1 MINRFSE
8 FLVEEEKVGYLVF
21 GRMNPPTIG
30 HGKLLDKL
38 AKTSGRAPYRIYLSQ
53 SADSK
58 NNPLTYSDKVKYAR
72 KMFPRHARSII
83 IDKKVITP
91 FHALSAM
98 YNSGFKKVIMVAGS
112 DRVKEYD
119 LRLNKY
125 NSKKGSHGFYNFEGG
140 VKVVSAGQRDPDG
153 TGAEGASGTKQRGY
167 AKSNDF
173 TGFSQGLTK
182 AISNPDAKKMF
193 NAVRSGMGL
202 KEEHEFKRHIQL
214 ETVSETREAFVKGEL
229 FELGEQVIIK
239 KTSEVGKITVIGS
252 NYVIVETSDKTTRQW
267 LDAVEKIEEY
277 AKYDY
282 GTDASVKYMKKTT
295 PGQKEDVNELSMK
308 DLTKKEL
315 EKRAPHNNKIIKKGV
330 DALKKYGKAKRDA
343 ETPHLRK
350 YDVKFP
356 NEDSTP
362 QDSDIKD
369 RKGSQPKDYHRGLK
383 KATKVARD
391 RHFKKHGKKADNDP
405 SAYKPAP
412 GDKKNMGKTKPSTW
426 TKKFKQMYGD

>member
-1 MINRFSE
+1 MINKFSE
-8 FLVEEEKVGYLVF
+8 YLVEEEKIGYLVF

-38 AKTSGRAPYRIYLSQ
+38 AATASRAPYRIYLSQ
-53 SADSK
+53 SNDAKD
-58 NNPLTYSDKVKYAR
+58 NPLTYSDKVKYAR

-83 IDKKVITP
+83 IDKKVVTP

-98 YNSGFKKVIMVAGS
+98 YNAGFKKVVMIAGS

-125 NSKKGSHGFYNFEGG
+125 NGKKGSHGFYNFDGG
-140 VKVVSAGQRDPDG
+140 IKVVSAGQRDPDG
-153 TGAEGASGTKQRGY
+153 KGAEGASGTKQRGY
-167 AKSNDF
+167 AQSNDF
-173 TGFSQGLTK
+173 TGFSQGLSK

-193 NAVRSGMGL
+193 NAVRNGMGL

-267 LDAVEKIEEY
+267 LDSVEKIVEE

-295 PGQKEDVNELSMK
+295 PGQNE
-308 DLTKKEL
+308 
-315 EKRAPHNNKIIKKGV
+315 
-330 DALKKYGKAKRDA
+330 
-343 ETPHLRK
+343 
-350 YDVKFP
+350 
-356 NEDSTP
+356 STP

-369 RKGSQPKDYHRGLK
+369 REGSQPKAYHKGLK

-391 RHFKKHGKKADNDP
+391 RHFKKHGKKADNDA

-412 GDKKNMGKTKPSTW
+412 GDAKGKTKTSQW
-426 TKKFKQMYGD
+426 TKKFKKMYGDKE

>member
-1 MINRFSE
+1 MINKFSE
-8 FLVEEEKVGYLVF
+8 YLVEEEKIGYLVF

-38 AKTSGRAPYRIYLSQ
+38 AATASRAPYRIYLSQ
-53 SADSK
+53 SNDAKD
-58 NNPLTYSDKVKYAR
+58 NPLTYSDKVKYAR

-83 IDKKVITP
+83 IDKKVVTP

-98 YNSGFKKVIMVAGS
+98 YNAGFKKVVMIAGS

-125 NSKKGSHGFYNFEGG
+125 NGKKGSHGFYNFDGG
-140 VKVVSAGQRDPDG
+140 IKVVSAGQRDPDG
-153 TGAEGASGTKQRGY
+153 KGAEGASGTKQRGY
-167 AKSNDF
+167 AQSNDF
-173 TGFSQGLTK
+173 TGFSQGLSK

-193 NAVRSGMGL
+193 NAVRNGMGL

-229 FELGEQVIIK
+229 FELGEQVIVK

-267 LDAVEKIEEY
+267 LDAVEKIVEE

-295 PGQKEDVNELSMK
+295 PGQNE
-308 DLTKKEL
+308 
-315 EKRAPHNNKIIKKGV
+315 
-330 DALKKYGKAKRDA
+330 
-343 ETPHLRK
+343 
-350 YDVKFP
+350 
-356 NEDSTP
+356 STP

-369 RKGSQPKDYHRGLK
+369 REGSQPKAYHKGLK

-391 RHFKKHGKKADNDP
+391 RHFKKHGKKADDDS

-412 GDKKNMGKTKPSTW
+412 GDKKNKGKTKQSTW
-426 TKKFKQMYGD
+426 TTKFKQMYGD

>member
-8 FLVEEEKVGYLVF
+8 YLVEEEKVGYLVF

-38 AKTSGRAPYRIYLSQ
+38 AATAGRAPYRIYLSQ

-58 NNPLTYSDKVKYAR
+58 NNPLTYSDKVKFAR
-72 KMFPRHARSII
+72 KMFPRHARSIMV
-83 IDKKVITP
+83 DKKVITP

-98 YNSGFKKVIMVAGS
+98 YNAGFKKVVMVAGS

-125 NSKKGSHGFYNFEGG
+125 NGKKGTHGFYNFENG
-140 VKVVSAGQRDPDG
+140 VKIVSAGQRDPDG

-214 ETVSETREAFVKGEL
+214 KTVSETREAFVKGEL

-239 KTSEVGKITVIGS
+239 STSEVGKITVIGS
-252 NYVIVETSDKTTRQW
+252 NYVIVETADKTTRQW
-267 LDAVEKIEEY
+267 LDSVEKIEEE

-282 GTDASVKYMKKTT
+282 GTDALVKYMKKTT
-295 PGQKEDVNELSMK
+295 PGQ
-308 DLTKKEL
+308 
-315 EKRAPHNNKIIKKGV
+315 
-330 DALKKYGKAKRDA
+330 
-343 ETPHLRK
+343 
-350 YDVKFP
+350 
-356 NEDSTP
+356 NEDKTP

-412 GDKKNMGKTKPSTW
+412 GDKKNMGKTKQSTW

>member
-8 FLVEEEKVGYLVF
+8 YLVEEEKVGYLVF

-38 AKTSGRAPYRIYLSQ
+38 AAVAGRAPYRIYLSQ
-53 SADSK
+53 SNDK
-58 NNPLTYSDKVKYAR
+58 KDNPLTYSDKVKFAR

-98 YNSGFKKVIMVAGS
+98 FDAGFKKVIMIAGS

-125 NSKKGSHGFYNFEGG
+125 NGKKGNHGFYNFDSG
-140 VKVVSAGQRDPDG
+140 VKIVSAGQRDPDG
-153 TGAEGASGTKQRGY
+153 KGAEGASGTKQRGY
-167 AKSNDF
+167 AQSNDF
-173 TGFSQGLTK
+173 TAFSQGLSK

-193 NAVRSGMGL
+193 NAVRNGMGL
-202 KEEHEFKRHIQL
+202 KEENEFKRHIQL
-214 ETVSETREAFVKGEL
+214 KTVSETREAFVKGEL

-239 KTSEVGKITVIGS
+239 KTSEVGKITLIGS

-267 LDAVEKIEEY
+267 LDAVEKIVEE

-295 PGQKEDVNELSMK
+295 PGQNE
-308 DLTKKEL
+308 
-315 EKRAPHNNKIIKKGV
+315 
-330 DALKKYGKAKRDA
+330 
-343 ETPHLRK
+343 
-350 YDVKFP
+350 
-356 NEDSTP
+356 STP
-362 QDSDIKD
+362 VSYTHLTL
-369 RKGSQPKDYHRGLK
+369 P
-383 KATKVARD
+383 TKRIV
-391 RHFKKHGKKADNDP
+391 
-405 SAYKPAP
+405 
-412 GDKKNMGKTKPSTW
+412 
-426 TKKFKQMYGD
+426 

>member
-8 FLVEEEKVGYLVF
+8 YLVEEERIGYLVF

-38 AKTSGRAPYRIYLSQ
+38 AATAGRAPYRIYLSQ
-53 SADSK
+53 SNDK
-58 NNPLTYSDKVKYAR
+58 KDNPLTYSEKVKFAR

-98 YNSGFKKVIMVAGS
+98 YDAGFKKVVLVAGS

-125 NSKKGSHGFYNFEGG
+125 NSKKGSHGFYNFDGG
-140 VKVVSAGQRDPDG
+140 IKVVSAGQRDPDG
-153 TGAEGASGTKQRGY
+153 KGAEGASGTKQRGY
-167 AKSNDF
+167 AQSNDF
-173 TGFSQGLTK
+173 TGFSQGLSK

-193 NAVRSGMGL
+193 NAVRNGMGL

-239 KTSEVGKITVIGS
+239 KTSEVGKITLIGS

-267 LDAVEKIEEY
+267 LDAVEKIVEE

-295 PGQKEDVNELSMK
+295 PGQTEDN
-308 DLTKKEL
+308 
-315 EKRAPHNNKIIKKGV
+315 
-330 DALKKYGKAKRDA
+330 
-343 ETPHLRK
+343 
-350 YDVKFP
+350 
-356 NEDSTP
+356 TP

-369 RKGSQPKDYHRGLK
+369 RKGSQPKDYHKGLK

-391 RHFKKHGKKADNDP
+391 RHFKKHGKKADNDS

-412 GDKKNMGKTKPSTW
+412 GDKKNKGKTKQSTW
-426 TKKFKQMYGD
+426 TTKFKQMYGD

>member
-8 FLVEEEKVGYLVF
+8 YLVEEEKVGYLVF

-53 SADSK
+53 SNDEK
-58 NNPLTYSDKVKYAR
+58 DNPLTYSDKVKYAR

-83 IDKKVITP
+83 IDKKVVTP

-98 YNSGFKKVIMVAGS
+98 YNAGFKKVVMVAGS

-125 NSKKGSHGFYNFEGG
+125 NGKKGNHGFYNFDGG
-140 VKVVSAGQRDPDG
+140 IKVVSAGQRDPDG
-153 TGAEGASGTKQRGY
+153 KGAEGASGTKQRGY

-173 TGFSQGLTK
+173 TGFSQGLSK

-193 NAVRSGMGL
+193 NAVRNGMGL

-229 FELGEQVIIK
+229 FELGEQVIVK

-267 LDAVEKIEEY
+267 LDAVEKIVEE

-295 PGQKEDVNELSMK
+295 PGQ
-308 DLTKKEL
+308 
-315 EKRAPHNNKIIKKGV
+315 
-330 DALKKYGKAKRDA
+330 
-343 ETPHLRK
+343 
-350 YDVKFP
+350 

-391 RHFKKHGKKADNDP
+391 RHFKKHGKKADNDS

-412 GDKKNMGKTKPSTW
+412 GDKKNKGKTKPSTW

>member
-8 FLVEEEKVGYLVF
+8 YLVEEEKVGYLVF

-38 AKTSGRAPYRIYLSQ
+38 AATAGRAPYRIYLSQ
-53 SADSK
+53 SADSN
-58 NNPLTYSDKVKYAR
+58 NNPLTYSDKVKFAR
-72 KMFPRHARSII
+72 KMFPRHARSIMV
-83 IDKKVITP
+83 DKKVITP

-98 YNSGFKKVIMVAGS
+98 YNAGFKKVVMVAGS

-125 NSKKGSHGFYNFEGG
+125 NGKKGSHGFFNFEGG
-140 VKVVSAGQRDPDG
+140 IKVVSAGQRDPDG
-153 TGAEGASGTKQRGY
+153 KGAEGASGTKQRGY

-229 FELGEQVIIK
+229 FELGEQIVIK

-252 NYVIVETSDKTTRQW
+252 NYVIVETSNKTTRQW
-267 LDAVEKIEEY
+267 LDSVEKLDER
-277 AKYDY
+277 YDI
-282 GTDASVKYMKKTT
+282 GTDEYKKHAYKMT
-295 PGQKEDVNELSMK
+295 PGQK
-308 DLTKKEL
+308 
-315 EKRAPHNNKIIKKGV
+315 
-330 DALKKYGKAKRDA
+330 
-343 ETPHLRK
+343 
-350 YDVKFP
+350 
-356 NEDSTP
+356 EDSTP

-369 RKGSQPKDYHRGLK
+369 RKGSQPKAYHAGLK

-412 GDKKNMGKTKPSTW
+412 GDKKNKGKTKTSVW
-426 TKKFKQMYGD
+426 TKKFKQMYGDD

>member
-8 FLVEEEKVGYLVF
+8 YLVEEEKVGYLVF

-38 AKTSGRAPYRIYLSQ
+38 AAVAGRAPYRIYLSQ
-53 SADSK
+53 SNDK
-58 NNPLTYSDKVKYAR
+58 KDNPLTYSDKVKFAR

-98 YNSGFKKVIMVAGS
+98 YDAGFKKVIMIAGS

-125 NSKKGSHGFYNFEGG
+125 NGKKGNHGFYNFDGG
-140 VKVVSAGQRDPDG
+140 VKIVSAGQRDPDG
-153 TGAEGASGTKQRGY
+153 KGAEGASGTKQRGY
-167 AKSNDF
+167 AQSNDF
-173 TGFSQGLTK
+173 TAFSQGLSK

-193 NAVRSGMGL
+193 NAVRNGMGL
-202 KEEHEFKRHIQL
+202 KEEQEFKRHVQL
-214 ETVSETREAFVKGEL
+214 KTVSETREAFVKGEL
-229 FELGEQVIIK
+229 FELGEQVIVK
-239 KTSEVGKITVIGS
+239 KTSEVGKITLIGS

-267 LDAVEKIEEY
+267 LDAVEKVVEE

-295 PGQKEDVNELSMK
+295 PGQNE
-308 DLTKKEL
+308 
-315 EKRAPHNNKIIKKGV
+315 
-330 DALKKYGKAKRDA
+330 
-343 ETPHLRK
+343 
-350 YDVKFP
+350 
-356 NEDSTP
+356 STP

-369 RKGSQPKDYHRGLK
+369 REGSQPKAYHKGLK

-391 RHFKKHGKKADNDP
+391 RHFKKHGKKADNDS

-412 GDKKNMGKTKPSTW
+412 GDAKGKTKTSTW
-426 TKKFKQMYGD
+426 TKKFKKMYGEESDPTAADIAKAKIDREKKSDAKRHDSMMDKARTLDTKVKNKATK

>member
-8 FLVEEEKVGYLVF
+8 YLVEEEKVGYLVF

-38 AKTSGRAPYRIYLSQ
+38 AAVAGRAPYRIYLSQ
-53 SADSK
+53 SNDK
-58 NNPLTYSDKVKYAR
+58 KDNPLTYSDKVKFAR

-98 YNSGFKKVIMVAGS
+98 YNGGFKKVIIIAGS

-125 NSKKGSHGFYNFEGG
+125 NGKKGNHGFYNFDGG
-140 VKVVSAGQRDPDG
+140 VKIVSAGQRDPDG
-153 TGAEGASGTKQRGY
+153 KGAEGASGTKQRGY
-167 AKSNDF
+167 AQSNDF
-173 TGFSQGLTK
+173 TGFSQGLSK

-193 NAVRSGMGL
+193 NAVRNGMGL
-202 KEEHEFKRHIQL
+202 KEEQEFKRHIQL
-214 ETVSETREAFVKGEL
+214 KTVSETREAFVKGEL
-229 FELGEQVIIK
+229 FELGEQVIVK
-239 KTSEVGKITVIGS
+239 KTSEVGKITLIGS

-267 LDAVEKIEEY
+267 LDAVEKIVEE

-282 GTDASVKYMKKTT
+282 GTDASVKYIKKAT
-295 PGQKEDVNELSMK
+295 PGQSED
-308 DLTKKEL
+308 
-315 EKRAPHNNKIIKKGV
+315 R
-330 DALKKYGKAKRDA
+330 
-343 ETPHLRK
+343 
-350 YDVKFP
+350 
-356 NEDSTP
+356 TP

-369 RKGSQPKDYHRGLK
+369 RAGSQPKAYHKGLK
-383 KATKVARD
+383 KATKIARD
-391 RHFKKHGKKADNDP
+391 RHFKKHGKKADNDS

-412 GDKKNMGKTKPSTW
+412 GDKKNKSNTKQSTW
-426 TKKFKQMYGD
+426 TTKFKQMYGDD

>member
-8 FLVEEEKVGYLVF
+8 YLVEEEKVGYLVF

-38 AKTSGRAPYRIYLSQ
+38 AATAGRAPYRIYLSQ

-58 NNPLTYSDKVKYAR
+58 NNPLTYSDKVKFAR
-72 KMFPRHARSII
+72 KMFPRHARSIMV
-83 IDKKVITP
+83 DKKVITP

-98 YNSGFKKVIMVAGS
+98 YNAGFKKVVMVAGS

-125 NSKKGSHGFYNFEGG
+125 NGKKGTHGFYNFENG
-140 VKVVSAGQRDPDG
+140 VKIVSAGQRDPDG

-239 KTSEVGKITVIGS
+239 STSEVGKITVIGS
-252 NYVIVETSDKTTRQW
+252 NYVIVETADKTTRQW
-267 LDAVEKIEEY
+267 LDSVEKIEEE

-295 PGQKEDVNELSMK
+295 PGQ
-308 DLTKKEL
+308 
-315 EKRAPHNNKIIKKGV
+315 
-330 DALKKYGKAKRDA
+330 
-343 ETPHLRK
+343 
-350 YDVKFP
+350 
-356 NEDSTP
+356 NEDKTP

-412 GDKKNMGKTKPSTW
+412 GDKKNMGKTKQSTW

>member
-8 FLVEEEKVGYLVF
+8 YLVEEEKVGYLVF

-83 IDKKVITP
+83 IDKKVVTP

-98 YNSGFKKVIMVAGS
+98 YNAGFKKVVMVAGS

-125 NSKKGSHGFYNFEGG
+125 NGKKGSHGFFNFDGG
-140 VKVVSAGQRDPDG
+140 IKVVSAGQRDPDG
-153 TGAEGASGTKQRGY
+153 KGAEGASGTKQRGY

-173 TGFSQGLTK
+173 TGFSQGLSK

-193 NAVRSGMGL
+193 NAVRNGMGL

-214 ETVSETREAFVKGEL
+214 KTVSETREAFVKGEL

-239 KTSEVGKITVIGS
+239 STSEVGKITVIGS

-267 LDAVEKIEEY
+267 LDSVEKIVEE

-295 PGQKEDVNELSMK
+295 PGQ
-308 DLTKKEL
+308 
-315 EKRAPHNNKIIKKGV
+315 
-330 DALKKYGKAKRDA
+330 
-343 ETPHLRK
+343 
-350 YDVKFP
+350 

>member
-8 FLVEEEKVGYLVF
+8 YLVEEEKVGYLVF

-38 AKTSGRAPYRIYLSQ
+38 ATTAARAPYRIYLSQ
-53 SADSK
+53 SNDQK
-58 NNPLTYSDKVKYAR
+58 DNPLTYSDKVKYAR

-83 IDKKVITP
+83 IDKKVVTP

-98 YNSGFKKVIMVAGS
+98 YSAGFKKVILVAGS

-125 NSKKGSHGFYNFEGG
+125 NGKKGTHGFYNFDGG
-140 VKVVSAGQRDPDG
+140 IKVVSAGQRDPDG
-153 TGAEGASGTKQRGY
+153 KGAEGASGTKQRGY
-167 AKSNDF
+167 AKNNDF
-173 TGFSQGLTK
+173 TGFAQGLSK

-193 NAVRSGMGL
+193 NAVRNGMGL
-202 KEEHEFKRHIQL
+202 KEENEFKRHIQL
-214 ETVSETREAFVKGEL
+214 KTVSETREAFVKGEL

-239 KTSEVGKITVIGS
+239 KTSEVGKISVIGS
-252 NYVIVETSDKTTRQW
+252 NYLIVETSDKTTRQW
-267 LDAVEKIEEY
+267 LDAVEKIVEE
-277 AKYDY
+277 AKYEY

-295 PGQKEDVNELSMK
+295 PGQ
-308 DLTKKEL
+308 T
-315 EKRAPHNNKIIKKGV
+315 
-330 DALKKYGKAKRDA
+330 
-343 ETPHLRK
+343 
-350 YDVKFP
+350 
-356 NEDSTP
+356 EDSTP

-369 RKGSQPKDYHRGLK
+369 RKGSQPKAYHKGLK

-391 RHFKKHGKKADNDP
+391 RHFKKHGKKADNDS

-412 GDKKNMGKTKPSTW
+412 GDKKNKGKTKQSTW
-426 TKKFKQMYGD
+426 TTKFKQMYGD

>member
-8 FLVEEEKVGYLVF
+8 YLVEEERIGYLVF

-38 AKTSGRAPYRIYLSQ
+38 AKTAGRAPYRIYLSQ
-53 SADSK
+53 SNDEK
-58 NNPLTYSDKVKYAR
+58 DNPLTYSEKVKFAR

-98 YNSGFKKVIMVAGS
+98 YSAGFKKVILVAGS

-125 NSKKGSHGFYNFEGG
+125 NGKKGTHGFYNFDGG
-140 VKVVSAGQRDPDG
+140 VKVVSAGQRDPDSK
-153 TGAEGASGTKQRGY
+153 GAEGASGTKQRGY

-173 TGFSQGLTK
+173 TGFSQGLSK

-193 NAVRSGMGL
+193 NAVRNGMGL

-214 ETVSETREAFVKGEL
+214 KSVSETREAFIKGEL
-229 FELGEQVIIK
+229 FELGEEVIVK

-267 LDAVEKIEEY
+267 LDAVEKIVEE

-295 PGQKEDVNELSMK
+295 PGQTEDN
-308 DLTKKEL
+308 
-315 EKRAPHNNKIIKKGV
+315 
-330 DALKKYGKAKRDA
+330 
-343 ETPHLRK
+343 
-350 YDVKFP
+350 
-356 NEDSTP
+356 TP

-369 RKGSQPKDYHRGLK
+369 RKGSQPKDYHKGLK

-391 RHFKKHGKKADNDP
+391 RHFKKHGKKADNDS

-412 GDKKNMGKTKPSTW
+412 GDKKNKGKTKQSTW
-426 TKKFKQMYGD
+426 TTKFKQMYGD

>member
-8 FLVEEEKVGYLVF
+8 YLVEEERVGYLVF

-38 AKTSGRAPYRIYLSQ
+38 AAVAGRAPYRVYLSQ
-53 SADSK
+53 SNDK
-58 NNPLTYSDKVKYAR
+58 NNNPLTYSEKVKFAR

-83 IDKKVITP
+83 VDKKVITP

-98 YNSGFKKVIMVAGS
+98 YSAGFKKVVLVAGS

-125 NSKKGSHGFYNFEGG
+125 NGKKGTHGFFNFNGG
-140 VKVVSAGQRDPDG
+140 IKVVSAGRRDPDG
-153 TGAEGASGTKQRGY
+153 KGAEGASGTKQRGF

-173 TGFSQGLTK
+173 TGFSQGLSK

-193 NAVRSGMGL
+193 NAVRNGMGL

-214 ETVSETREAFVKGEL
+214 KTVSETREAFIKGEL
-229 FELGEQVIIK
+229 FELGEEVIVK
-239 KTSEVGKITVIGS
+239 STSEVGKITVIGS

-267 LDAVEKIEEY
+267 LDAVEKIEEV
-277 AKYDY
+277 AKYEY

-295 PGQKEDVNELSMK
+295 PGQ
-308 DLTKKEL
+308 
-315 EKRAPHNNKIIKKGV
+315 
-330 DALKKYGKAKRDA
+330 
-343 ETPHLRK
+343 
-350 YDVKFP
+350 

-383 KATKVARD
+383 KATKIARD

-412 GDKKNMGKTKPSTW
+412 GDKKNKGKTKPSTW

>member
-8 FLVEEEKVGYLVF
+8 FLVEEERVGYLVF

-38 AKTSGRAPYRIYLSQ
+38 AASAGRAPYRVYLSQ
-53 SADSK
+53 SNDQK
-58 NNPLTYSDKVKYAR
+58 DNPLTYSDKVKFAR

-83 IDKKVITP
+83 VDKKVVTP

-98 YNSGFKKVIMVAGS
+98 YNSGFKKVVMVAGS

-125 NSKKGSHGFYNFEGG
+125 NGKKGSHGFFNFDGG
-140 VKVVSAGQRDPDG
+140 IKVVSAGQRDPDG
-153 TGAEGASGTKQRGY
+153 KGAEGASGTKQRGY

-173 TGFSQGLTK
+173 TGFSQGLSK

-193 NAVRSGMGL
+193 NAVRNGMGL

-214 ETVSETREAFVKGEL
+214 KTVSETREAFVKGEL
-229 FELGEQVIIK
+229 FELGEEVIIK
-239 KTSEVGKITVIGS
+239 ETSEVGKITVIGS
-252 NYVIVETSDKTTRQW
+252 NYVIVETSDKATRQW
-267 LDAVEKIEEY
+267 LDAVEKIEEV
-277 AKYDY
+277 AKYEY

-295 PGQKEDVNELSMK
+295 PGQ
-308 DLTKKEL
+308 
-315 EKRAPHNNKIIKKGV
+315 
-330 DALKKYGKAKRDA
+330 
-343 ETPHLRK
+343 
-350 YDVKFP
+350 

-383 KATKVARD
+383 KATKIARD

>member
-1 MINRFSE
+1 
-8 FLVEEEKVGYLVF
+8 V
-21 GRMNPPTIG
+21 
-30 HGKLLDKL
+30 
-38 AKTSGRAPYRIYLSQ
+38 YLSQ
-53 SADSK
+53 SNDEK
-58 NNPLTYSDKVKYAR
+58 DNPLTYSEKVKFAR

-98 YNSGFKKVIMVAGS
+98 YDAGFKKVVLVAGS

-125 NSKKGSHGFYNFEGG
+125 NGKKGSHGFYNFENG
-140 VKVVSAGQRDPDG
+140 VKIVSAGQRDPDG
-153 TGAEGASGTKQRGY
+153 KGAEGASGTKQRGY

-173 TGFSQGLTK
+173 TGFSQGLSK
-182 AISNPDAKKMF
+182 AMSNPDAKKMF
-193 NAVRSGMGL
+193 NAVRNGMGL

-214 ETVSETREAFVKGEL
+214 KSVSETREAFVKGEL

-267 LDAVEKIEEY
+267 LDAVEKIVEE
-277 AKYDY
+277 AKYEY

-295 PGQKEDVNELSMK
+295 PGQTEDN
-308 DLTKKEL
+308 
-315 EKRAPHNNKIIKKGV
+315 
-330 DALKKYGKAKRDA
+330 
-343 ETPHLRK
+343 
-350 YDVKFP
+350 
-356 NEDSTP
+356 TP

-369 RKGSQPKDYHRGLK
+369 RKGSQPKDYHKGLK

-391 RHFKKHGKKADNDP
+391 RHFKKHGKKADNDS

-412 GDKKNMGKTKPSTW
+412 GDKKNKGKTKQSTW
-426 TKKFKQMYGD
+426 TTKFKQMYGD

>member
-8 FLVEEEKVGYLVF
+8 YLVEEERIGYLVF

-38 AKTSGRAPYRIYLSQ
+38 AATAGRAPYRIYLSQ
-53 SADSK
+53 SADSN
-58 NNPLTYSDKVKYAR
+58 NNPLTYSDKVKFAR
-72 KMFPRHARSII
+72 KMFPRHARSIMV
-83 IDKKVITP
+83 DKKVITP

-98 YNSGFKKVIMVAGS
+98 YNAGFKKVVMVAGS

-125 NSKKGSHGFYNFEGG
+125 NGKKGSHGFFNFEGG
-140 VKVVSAGQRDPDG
+140 IKVVSAGQRDPDG
-153 TGAEGASGTKQRGY
+153 KGAEGASGTKQRGY

-229 FELGEQVIIK
+229 FELGEQIVIK

-252 NYVIVETSDKTTRQW
+252 NYVIVETSNKTTRQW
-267 LDAVEKIEEY
+267 LDSVEKLDER
-277 AKYDY
+277 YDI
-282 GTDASVKYMKKTT
+282 GTDEYKKHAYKMT
-295 PGQKEDVNELSMK
+295 PGQK
-308 DLTKKEL
+308 
-315 EKRAPHNNKIIKKGV
+315 
-330 DALKKYGKAKRDA
+330 
-343 ETPHLRK
+343 
-350 YDVKFP
+350 
-356 NEDSTP
+356 EDSTP

-369 RKGSQPKDYHRGLK
+369 RKGSQPKAYHAGLK

-412 GDKKNMGKTKPSTW
+412 GDKKNKGKTKTSVW
-426 TKKFKQMYGD
+426 TKKFKQMYGDD

>member
-8 FLVEEEKVGYLVF
+8 YLVEEEKVGYLVF

-38 AKTSGRAPYRIYLSQ
+38 AATAGRAPYRIYLSQ
-53 SADSK
+53 SSDSN

-83 IDKKVITP
+83 IDKKVVTP

-98 YNSGFKKVIMVAGS
+98 YNAGFKKVVMVAGS

-125 NSKKGSHGFYNFEGG
+125 NGKKGSHGFFNFDGG
-140 VKVVSAGQRDPDG
+140 IKVVSAGQRDPDG
-153 TGAEGASGTKQRGY
+153 KGAEGASGTKQRGY
-167 AKSNDF
+167 AKNNDF
-173 TGFSQGLTK
+173 TGFSQGLSK

-214 ETVSETREAFVKGEL
+214 KTVSETREAFVKGEL

-239 KTSEVGKITVIGS
+239 STSEVGKITVIGS

-267 LDAVEKIEEY
+267 LDSVEKIVEE

-295 PGQKEDVNELSMK
+295 PGQ
-308 DLTKKEL
+308 
-315 EKRAPHNNKIIKKGV
+315 
-330 DALKKYGKAKRDA
+330 
-343 ETPHLRK
+343 
-350 YDVKFP
+350 

-383 KATKVARD
+383 KATKIARD

-412 GDKKNMGKTKPSTW
+412 GDKKNKGKTKPSTW

>member
-98 YNSGFKKVIMVAGS
+98 YNAGFKKVVMVAGS

-214 ETVSETREAFVKGEL
+214 KTVSETREAFVKGEL

-252 NYVIVETSDKTTRQW
+252 NYLIVETSDKTTRQW

-295 PGQKEDVNELSMK
+295 PGQ
-308 DLTKKEL
+308 
-315 EKRAPHNNKIIKKGV
+315 
-330 DALKKYGKAKRDA
+330 
-343 ETPHLRK
+343 
-350 YDVKFP
+350 

-383 KATKVARD
+383 KATKIARD

>member
-98 YNSGFKKVIMVAGS
+98 YNAGFKKVVMVAGS

-125 NSKKGSHGFYNFEGG
+125 NGKKGTHGFFNFEGG

-214 ETVSETREAFVKGEL
+214 KTVSETREAFVKGEL

-267 LDAVEKIEEY
+267 LDAVEKIEEV
-277 AKYDY
+277 AKYEY

-295 PGQKEDVNELSMK
+295 PGQ
-308 DLTKKEL
+308 
-315 EKRAPHNNKIIKKGV
+315 
-330 DALKKYGKAKRDA
+330 
-343 ETPHLRK
+343 
-350 YDVKFP
+350 

-383 KATKVARD
+383 KATKIARD

>member
-1 MINRFSE
+1 MINRFSD
-8 FLVEEEKVGYLVF
+8 FLVEEERVGYLVF

-38 AKTSGRAPYRIYLSQ
+38 AATAGRSAYRVYLSQ
-53 SADSK
+53 SNDEK
-58 NNPLTYSDKVKYAR
+58 DNPLTYSEKVKFAR

-98 YNSGFKKVIMVAGS
+98 YNAGFKKVVLVAGS

-125 NSKKGSHGFYNFEGG
+125 NGKKGSHGFYNFENG
-140 VKVVSAGQRDPDG
+140 VKIVSAGQRDPDG
-153 TGAEGASGTKQRGY
+153 KGAEGASGTKQRGY

-173 TGFSQGLTK
+173 TGFSQGLSK
-182 AISNPDAKKMF
+182 AMSNPDAKKMF
-193 NAVRSGMGL
+193 NAVRNGMGL

-214 ETVSETREAFVKGEL
+214 KSVSETREAFVKGEL

-239 KTSEVGKITVIGS
+239 KTSEVGKITLIGS

-267 LDAVEKIEEY
+267 LDAVEKIVEE

-295 PGQKEDVNELSMK
+295 PGQNE
-308 DLTKKEL
+308 
-315 EKRAPHNNKIIKKGV
+315 
-330 DALKKYGKAKRDA
+330 
-343 ETPHLRK
+343 
-350 YDVKFP
+350 
-356 NEDSTP
+356 STP

-369 RKGSQPKDYHRGLK
+369 REGSQPKAYHKGLK

-391 RHFKKHGKKADNDP
+391 RHFKKHGKKADDDS

-412 GDKKNMGKTKPSTW
+412 GDKKNKGKTKQSTW
-426 TKKFKQMYGD
+426 TTKFKQMYGD

>member
-1 MINRFSE
+1 MINRFSD
-8 FLVEEEKVGYLVF
+8 FLVEEERVGYLVF

-38 AKTSGRAPYRIYLSQ
+38 AATAGRSAYRVYLSQ
-53 SADSK
+53 SNDEK
-58 NNPLTYSDKVKYAR
+58 DNPLTYSEKVKFAR

-98 YNSGFKKVIMVAGS
+98 YDAGFKKVVLVAGS

-125 NSKKGSHGFYNFEGG
+125 NGKKGSHGFYNFENG
-140 VKVVSAGQRDPDG
+140 VKIVSAGQRDPDG
-153 TGAEGASGTKQRGY
+153 KGAEGASGTKQRGY

-173 TGFSQGLTK
+173 TGFSQGLSK
-182 AISNPDAKKMF
+182 AMSNPDAKKMF
-193 NAVRSGMGL
+193 NAVRNGMGL

-214 ETVSETREAFVKGEL
+214 KSVSETREAFVKGEL

-267 LDAVEKIEEY
+267 LDAVEKIVEE
-277 AKYDY
+277 AKYEY

-295 PGQKEDVNELSMK
+295 PGQTEDN
-308 DLTKKEL
+308 
-315 EKRAPHNNKIIKKGV
+315 
-330 DALKKYGKAKRDA
+330 
-343 ETPHLRK
+343 
-350 YDVKFP
+350 
-356 NEDSTP
+356 TP

-369 RKGSQPKDYHRGLK
+369 RRGSQPKDYHKGLK

-391 RHFKKHGKKADNDP
+391 RHFKKHGKKADNDS

-412 GDKKNMGKTKPSTW
+412 GDKKNKGKTKQSTW
-426 TKKFKQMYGD
+426 TTKFKQMYGD